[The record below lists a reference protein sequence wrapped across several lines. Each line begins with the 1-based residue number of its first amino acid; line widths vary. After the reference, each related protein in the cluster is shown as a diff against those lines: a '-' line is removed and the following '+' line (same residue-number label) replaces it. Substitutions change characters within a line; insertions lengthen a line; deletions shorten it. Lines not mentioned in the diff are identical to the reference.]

1 MLQMRVNKPS
11 YCPAC
16 GERSLQALLYVKN
29 DCDIRRCNVCG
40 MGQTDTTG
48 FDPTNYYTDE
58 YFSGGR
64 VDGYADYAATEPV
77 LRRQF
82 VREVAFLRRH
92 CPTGRV
98 VEIGCAFGFF
108 LQEARRYFTVG
119 GIELSEAAASHCRDA
134 GLHVV
139 TGEASEQMLGL
150 FAPVDVFVLFDVIEH
165 LSDPFDT
172 LRRCIHCLKPGG
184 RIVLTTGDF
193 GSPVARLTGKHWR
206 LMTPPQHL
214 WFFTGESFR
223 RWGSRVGMRIESY
236 SHPWKIVPL
245 SLIAFQF
252 ARTVGHSVTLPI
264 GARVGVPVNLF
275 DAMRIVL
282 RKEA

>member
-1 MLQMRVNKPS
+1 M
-11 YCPAC
+11 
-16 GERSLQALLYVKN
+16 GRS
-29 DCDIRRCNVCG
+29 
-40 MGQTDTTG
+40 DTTG
-48 FDPTNYYTDE
+48 FDPNNYYTRE

-64 VDGYADYAATEPV
+64 ADGYADYSATEHV

-82 VREVAFLRRH
+82 AREVAFLRRY
-92 CPTGRV
+92 CPTGLV

-108 LQEARRYFTVG
+108 LQEARRYYAVG
-119 GIELSEAAASHCRDA
+119 GIELSEAAASHCRDV
-134 GLHVV
+134 GLNVV
-139 TGEASEQMLGL
+139 TGEANEQALAL
-150 FAPVDVFVLFDVIEH
+150 FAPADAFVLLDVIEH

-172 LRRCIHCLKPGG
+172 LRRCMHSLKPGG

-193 GSPVARLTGKHWR
+193 GSPVARLTGRHWR

-214 WFFTGESFR
+214 WFFTPESFR
-223 RWGSRVGMRIESY
+223 RWGNRMGMRIESY

-252 ARTVGHSVTLPI
+252 ARTMGRSVTFPI
-264 GARVGVPVNLF
+264 GARVGLPVNLF